1 MVDRKVDGSMIELLR
16 CSQESKPEMTR
27 SAAHNTQISIEW
39 LQAPEERTM
48 AEFFYTKA
56 GEQQGPVTRDELGDL
71 IDKEEVGSDDYY
83 WFAGMNEWAVIGD
96 GGLPHPATTPATQ
109 PDTTDVFA
117 PVEVTG
123 EPFPATAAT
132 DSDSTHIET
141 TNTAPASTAAFNPV
155 AAPAPVGSVFGSGL
169 VTSGT
174 QGDTISVKD
183 LALKM
188 PKPLWLIIPAVL
200 AIFGG
205 VVTGTTI
212 IGLIVAW
219 IPIWLGVILFQAN
232 KALESARVFGQR
244 NDIMTAV
251 EKLELYFRINGIFF
265 IITFVLFV
273 VMIASIVT
281 MEAGFLEKLMTL

>member
-1 MVDRKVDGSMIELLR
+1 
-16 CSQESKPEMTR
+16 
-27 SAAHNTQISIEW
+27 
-39 LQAPEERTM
+39 M

-71 IDKEEVGSDDYY
+71 IDREEVGSADYY

-96 GGLPHPATTPATQ
+96 GGLPHPVGTPATQ

-117 PVEVTG
+117 PVET
-123 EPFPATAAT
+123 T
-132 DSDSTHIET
+132 STT
-141 TNTAPASTAAFNPV
+141 PASTTAFSPV
-155 AAPAPVGSVFGSGL
+155 TAPAPVGSVFGSGL
-169 VTSGT
+169 VTSDT

-200 AIFGG
+200 AILWG
-205 VVTGTTI
+205 VVTGITI

-232 KALESARVFGQR
+232 KALESARVSGQR

-251 EKLELYFRINGIFF
+251 EKLELYFRINGILF
-265 IITFVLFV
+265 IVIFVLFAV
-273 VMIASIVT
+273 SMISIIT
-281 MEAGFLEKLMTL
+281 MEARFLEELRRL